1 MLKRVAIYARVSTQE
16 QVENGNSLE
25 FQIDKLKAYCQLHEL
40 KVVGEYIDAGV
51 SGAKFSR
58 PALNRLKDDIDKID
72 IVLIYK
78 LDRLSRSIKDTM
90 LLIEDVFKPNNI
102 DLISL
107 SENFDTSQAMGMAT
121 IGMLSTFAQL
131 ERETIKE
138 RMIAGKLQAV
148 KNGKYIN
155 HAPFGYKK
163 VDGKLVKDEN
173 TRKCVEFIF
182 EKLLEGHSTTK
193 IAKMIELNGYAE
205 LRTALWHFNTI
216 NRFVHKKV
224 YCGHTPL
231 MDILVKNTHE
241 PYITD
246 EEQDYILKLINSRKC
261 SPSKAYDR
269 SFPAVF
275 RGMINC
281 PTCHRKMAVSRAPKK
296 GVKKDKLYLIRYR
309 CPYCKLDKKG
319 NYYLPE
325 ELIEEALL
333 KYFKEFCFNF
343 KFEKNKVKLTTKNF
357 EKKIS
362 IQENK
367 KFKLQK
373 AWLENLITD
382 DELKRLQSDI
392 EDKIELLKKE
402 QQEQFNIIENQNK
415 EIKIKDFVLKFNE
428 IFAKITDEEKIK
440 LLHAFIDD
448 ISLDI
453 ETIKISEKRNKYKVA
468 IRDVNFK

>member
-1 MLKRVAIYARVSTQE
+1 MPKRVAIYARVSTQE

-25 FQIDKLKAYCQLHEL
+25 FQIDKLRAYCQLHEL
-40 KVVGEYIDAGV
+40 KIVGEYVDAGV
-51 SGAKFSR
+51 SGAKFNR
-58 PALNRLKDDIDKID
+58 PALDRLKNDIEKID
-72 IVLIYK
+72 IVLVYK
-78 LDRLSRSIKDTM
+78 IDRLSRAIKDTM
-90 LLIEDVFKPNNI
+90 FLIEDIFKPNNV

-107 SENFDTSQAMGMAT
+107 SENFDTSQAVGMAM
-121 IGMLSTFAQL
+121 IAVISTFAQL

-138 RMIAGKLQAV
+138 RMMAGKLQAV

-155 HAPFGYKK
+155 NAPFGYKK
-163 VDGKLVKDEN
+163 VDGKLVKDEE

-193 IAKMIELNGYAE
+193 IAKMIELNGYAK

-309 CPYCKLDKKG
+309 CPYCRLDKKG
-319 NYYLPE
+319 SYYLPE

-333 KYFKEFCFNF
+333 KYFKEFSFNF
-343 KFEKNKVKLTTKNF
+343 KFEKNKVKQPTKDFN
-357 EKKIS
+357 KKIS
-362 IQENK
+362 MEENK

-373 AWLENLITD
+373 AWLNNLIN
-382 DELKRLQSDI
+382 DEELQKLQLEI
-392 EDKIELLKKE
+392 EAKIELLKKE

-468 IRDVNFK
+468 VRDVRFK

>member
-1 MLKRVAIYARVSTQE
+1 MKRVAIYARVSTQE

-40 KVVGEYIDAGV
+40 KIVGEYIDAGV
-51 SGAKFSR
+51 SGAKFNR
-58 PALNRLKDDIDKID
+58 PALDRLKNDIEKID
-72 IVLIYK
+72 IVLVYK
-78 LDRLSRSIKDTM
+78 IDRLSRAIKDTM
-90 LLIEDVFKPNNI
+90 FLIEDIFKPNNV

-107 SENFDTSQAMGMAT
+107 SENFDTSQAVGMAM
-121 IGMLSTFAQL
+121 IAVISTFAQL

-138 RMIAGKLQAV
+138 RMMAGKLQAV

-296 GVKKDKLYLIRYR
+296 GVEKDKLYLIRYR
-309 CPYCKLDKKG
+309 CPYCRLDKKG
-319 NYYLPE
+319 SYYLPE

-333 KYFKEFCFNF
+333 KYFKEFSFNF
-343 KFEKNKVKLTTKNF
+343 KFKKNKVKPPTKDF
-357 EKKIS
+357 DKKIS
-362 IQENK
+362 IEENK

-373 AWLENLITD
+373 AWLNNLIND
-382 DELKRLQSDI
+382 EELKKLQLEI
-392 EDKIELLKKE
+392 EAKIELLKKE
-402 QQEQFNIIENQNK
+402 QQEQINILKNQNK
-415 EIKIKDFVLKFNE
+415 EIKIKDFALKFNE
-428 IFAKITDEEKIK
+428 VFANLTTEEKTEFLNI
-440 LLHAFIDD
+440 FVED
-448 ISLDI
+448 ITLKI
-453 ETIKISEKRNKYKVA
+453 ETIKISEKRNKYKVE
-468 IRDVNFK
+468 IKGINFK

>member
-1 MLKRVAIYARVSTQE
+1 MPKRVAIYARVSTQE

-51 SGAKFSR
+51 SGAKFNR
-58 PALNRLKDDIDKID
+58 PALNKLKNDIEKID

-90 LLIEDVFKPNNI
+90 LLIEDIFKPNNI

-138 RMIAGKLQAV
+138 RMIAGKIQAV

-163 VDGKLVKDEN
+163 VDGKLVKDED

-182 EKLLEGHSTTK
+182 EKLLEGISTTQ
-193 IAKMIELNGYAE
+193 IAKMLELNGYAKS
-205 LRTALWHFNTI
+205 RTALWHFNTI
-216 NRFVHKKV
+216 NRFAHKKV

-309 CPYCKLDKKG
+309 CPYCRLDKKG
-319 NYYLPE
+319 NYYLGE

-333 KYFKEFCFNF
+333 KYFKEFSFNF
-343 KFEKNKVKLTTKNF
+343 KFKKNKVKPLLKILT
-357 EKKIS
+357 
-362 IQENK
+362 K
-367 KFKLQK
+367 KFL
-373 AWLENLITD
+373 
-382 DELKRLQSDI
+382 
-392 EDKIELLKKE
+392 
-402 QQEQFNIIENQNK
+402 
-415 EIKIKDFVLKFNE
+415 
-428 IFAKITDEEKIK
+428 
-440 LLHAFIDD
+440 
-448 ISLDI
+448 
-453 ETIKISEKRNKYKVA
+453 
-468 IRDVNFK
+468 

>member
-1 MLKRVAIYARVSTQE
+1 MPKRVAIYARVSTQE

-90 LLIEDVFKPNNI
+90 LLIEDIFKPNNI

-107 SENFDTSQAMGMAT
+107 SENFDTSQAVGMAM
-121 IGMLSTFAQL
+121 IAVISTFAQL

-138 RMIAGKLQAV
+138 RMIAGKIQAV

-163 VDGKLVKDEN
+163 VDGKLVKDED
-173 TRKCVEFIF
+173 TRECVEFIF
-182 EKLLEGHSTTK
+182 ERLLDGYSTTQVS
-193 IAKMIELNGYAE
+193 KMIELNGYAE

-216 NRFVHKKV
+216 NRFAHKKV

-246 EEQDYILKLINSRKC
+246 EEQEYILKQIESRSC
-261 SPSKAYDR
+261 CPSKAYDR

-281 PTCHRKMAVSRAPKK
+281 PTCHRKMAVSRSPR
-296 GVKKDKLYLIRYR
+296 KDKSYLVRYR
-309 CPYCKLDKKG
+309 CTYCQKLRRGKY
-319 NYYLPE
+319 NITE
-325 ELIEEALL
+325 EAIEKALL
-333 KYFKEFCFNF
+333 KYFKEFSFDF
-343 KFEKNKVKLTTKNF
+343 KLKKNTVKLTTKNF

-402 QQEQFNIIENQNK
+402 QQEQFNILENQKK
-415 EIKIKDFVLKFNE
+415 EVKIKDFALNFNE
-428 IFAKITDEEKIK
+428 VFTKITDEEKIK
-440 LLHAFIDD
+440 LLHAFIED

-453 ETIKISEKRNKYKVA
+453 EVIKVSEKRNRYNVA
-468 IRDVNFK
+468 VRDVNFK

>member
-1 MLKRVAIYARVSTQE
+1 MPKRVAIYARVSTQE

-58 PALNRLKDDIDKID
+58 PALDRLKNDIEKID
-72 IVLIYK
+72 IVLVYK
-78 LDRLSRSIKDTM
+78 IDRLSRAIKDTM
-90 LLIEDVFKPNNI
+90 FLIEDIFKPNNV

-107 SENFDTSQAMGMAT
+107 SENFDTSQAVGMAM
-121 IGMLSTFAQL
+121 IAVISTFAQL

-138 RMIAGKLQAV
+138 RMMAGKLQAV

-155 HAPFGYKK
+155 NAPFGYKK
-163 VDGKLVKDEN
+163 VDGKLVKDED

-193 IAKMIELNGYAE
+193 IAKMIELNGYAK

-296 GVKKDKLYLIRYR
+296 GVKKNKLYLIRYR
-309 CPYCKLDKKG
+309 CPYCRLDKKG
-319 NYYLPE
+319 NYYLGE

-333 KYFKEFCFNF
+333 KYFKEFSFNF
-343 KFEKNKVKLTTKNF
+343 KFKKNKVKPPTKDF
-357 EKKIS
+357 DKKIS
-362 IQENK
+362 VEENK

-373 AWLENLITD
+373 AWLNNLIND
-382 DELKRLQSDI
+382 EELKKLQLEI
-392 EDKIELLKKE
+392 EAKIELLKKE

-453 ETIKISEKRNKYKVA
+453 ETIKISEKRNKYKVD

>member
-1 MLKRVAIYARVSTQE
+1 MPKRVAIYARVSTQE

-58 PALNRLKDDIDKID
+58 PALDRLKNDIEKID
-72 IVLIYK
+72 IVLVYK
-78 LDRLSRSIKDTM
+78 IDRLSRAIKDTM
-90 LLIEDVFKPNNI
+90 FLIEDIFKPNNV

-107 SENFDTSQAMGMAT
+107 SENFDTSQAVGMAM
-121 IGMLSTFAQL
+121 IAVISTFAQL

-138 RMIAGKLQAV
+138 RMMAGKLQAV

-155 HAPFGYKK
+155 NAPFGYKK
-163 VDGKLVKDEN
+163 VDGKLVKDED

-193 IAKMIELNGYAE
+193 IAKMIELNGYAK

-309 CPYCKLDKKG
+309 CPYCRLDKKG
-319 NYYLPE
+319 SYYLPE

-333 KYFKEFCFNF
+333 KYFKEFSFNF
-343 KFEKNKVKLTTKNF
+343 KFEKNKVEQPTKDFN
-357 EKKIS
+357 KKIS
-362 IQENK
+362 MEENK

-373 AWLENLITD
+373 AWLNNLIND
-382 DELKRLQSDI
+382 KELQKLQLEI
-392 EDKIELLKKE
+392 EAKIELLKKE

-468 IRDVNFK
+468 VRDVRFK

>member
-1 MLKRVAIYARVSTQE
+1 MPKRVAIYARVSTQE

-25 FQIDKLKAYCQLHEL
+25 FQIDKLRAYCQLHEL

-51 SGAKFSR
+51 SGAKFNR
-58 PALNRLKDDIDKID
+58 PALDRLKNDIEKID
-72 IVLIYK
+72 IVLVYK
-78 LDRLSRSIKDTM
+78 IDRLSRAIKDTM
-90 LLIEDVFKPNNI
+90 FLIEDIFKPNNV

-107 SENFDTSQAMGMAT
+107 SENFDTSQAVGMAM
-121 IGMLSTFAQL
+121 IAVISTFAQL

-163 VDGKLVKDEN
+163 VDGKLVKDED

-182 EKLLEGHSTTK
+182 KKLLEGYSTTK
-193 IAKMIELNGYAE
+193 IAKMIELNGYAKS
-205 LRTALWHFNTI
+205 RTALWHFNTI

-296 GVKKDKLYLIRYR
+296 GVKKNKLYLIRYR
-309 CPYCKLDKKG
+309 CPYCRLDKKG
-319 NYYLPE
+319 NYYLGE

-333 KYFKEFCFNF
+333 KYFKEFSFNF
-343 KFEKNKVKLTTKNF
+343 KFKKNKVKPPTKDF
-357 EKKIS
+357 DKKIS
-362 IQENK
+362 VEENK

-373 AWLENLITD
+373 AWLNNLIND
-382 DELKRLQSDI
+382 EELKKLQLEI
-392 EDKIELLKKE
+392 EAKIELLKKE

-453 ETIKISEKRNKYKVA
+453 ETIKISEKRNKYKVD

>member
-1 MLKRVAIYARVSTQE
+1 MPKRVAIYARVSTQE

-78 LDRLSRSIKDTM
+78 LDRLSRSIKNTM
-90 LLIEDVFKPNNI
+90 FLIEDIFKPNNV

-107 SENFDTSQAMGMAT
+107 SENFDTSQAVGMAM
-121 IGMLSTFAQL
+121 IAVISTFPQL
-131 ERETIKE
+131 ERDTIKE
-138 RMIAGKLQAV
+138 RMMAGKLQAV

-155 HAPFGYKK
+155 NAPFGYKK
-163 VDGKLVKDEN
+163 VDGKLVKDED

-193 IAKMIELNGYAE
+193 IAKMIELNGYAK

-343 KFEKNKVKLTTKNF
+343 KF
-357 EKKIS
+357 
-362 IQENK
+362 
-367 KFKLQK
+367 KLQK
-373 AWLENLITD
+373 AWLNNLIND
-382 DELKRLQSDI
+382 EELKKLQLEI
-392 EDKIELLKKE
+392 EAKIELLKKE

>member
-1 MLKRVAIYARVSTQE
+1 MPKRVAIYARVSTQE
-16 QVENGNSLE
+16 QAENGNSLE

-40 KVVGEYIDAGV
+40 KIVGEYVDAGV

-58 PALNRLKDDIDKID
+58 PALDRLKNDIEKID
-72 IVLIYK
+72 IVLVYK
-78 LDRLSRSIKDTM
+78 IDRLSRAIKDTM
-90 LLIEDVFKPNNI
+90 FLIEDIFKPNNV

-107 SENFDTSQAMGMAT
+107 SENFDTSQAVGMAM
-121 IGMLSTFAQL
+121 IAVISTFAQL

-138 RMIAGKLQAV
+138 RMMAGKLQAV

-155 HAPFGYKK
+155 NAPFGYKK
-163 VDGKLVKDEN
+163 VDGKLVKDED

-193 IAKMIELNGYAE
+193 IAKMIELNGYAK

-296 GVKKDKLYLIRYR
+296 GVKKNKLYLIRYR
-309 CPYCKLDKKG
+309 CPYCRLDKKG
-319 NYYLPE
+319 NYYLGE

-343 KFEKNKVKLTTKNF
+343 KFEKNKVKPPAKDF
-357 EKKIS
+357 DKKIS
-362 IQENK
+362 VEENK

-373 AWLENLITD
+373 AWLNNLIND
-382 DELKRLQSDI
+382 EELKKLQLEI
-392 EDKIELLKKE
+392 EAKIELLKKE

>member
-1 MLKRVAIYARVSTQE
+1 MPKRVAIYARVSTQE

-163 VDGKLVKDEN
+163 VDGKLVKDED

-182 EKLLEGHSTTK
+182 EKLLEGISTTK
-193 IAKMIELNGYAE
+193 IAKMLELNGYAK
-205 LRTALWHFNTI
+205 LRTALWHYNTV
-216 NRFVHKKV
+216 NRFARKKV

-231 MDILVKNTHE
+231 MGIIVENTHE
-241 PYITD
+241 AYITD
-246 EEQDYILKLINSRKC
+246 EEQEYIIKQLDSRNHC
-261 SPSKAYDR
+261 PSKARTR
-269 SFPAVF
+269 SYKAVF

-281 PTCHRKMAVSRAPKK
+281 PTCHRKMSVTRAPR
-296 GVKKDKLYLIRYR
+296 KDRTYLVRYR
-309 CPYCKLDKKG
+309 CSYCQLDKKAK
-319 NYYLPE
+319 YYLKE
-325 ELIEEALL
+325 ETIEEALL
-333 KYFKEFCFNF
+333 KYFNEFCFNL

-402 QQEQFNIIENQNK
+402 QQEQFNILENQKK
-415 EIKIKDFVLKFNE
+415 EVKIKDFALNFNE
-428 IFAKITDEEKIK
+428 VFTKITDEEKIK
-440 LLHAFIDD
+440 LLHAFIED
-448 ISLDI
+448 ISI
-453 ETIKISEKRNKYKVA
+453 EVEVVKISEKMNKYNVD
-468 IRDVNFK
+468 IRDVSFK

>member
-1 MLKRVAIYARVSTQE
+1 MKRVAIYARVSTQE
-16 QVENGNSLE
+16 QAENGNSLE

-40 KVVGEYIDAGV
+40 KIVGEYIDAGV

-58 PALNRLKDDIDKID
+58 PALDRLKNDIEKID

-138 RMIAGKLQAV
+138 RMMAGKLQAV

-163 VDGKLVKDEN
+163 VDGKLVKDED
-173 TRKCVEFIF
+173 TRECVEFIYK
-182 EKLLEGHSTTK
+182 KLLEGYSTTR
-193 IAKMIELNGYAE
+193 IAKMIELNGYAKS
-205 LRTALWHFNTI
+205 RTALWHFNTI
-216 NRFVHKKV
+216 NRFARKKV

-231 MDILVKNTHE
+231 MGIIIENTHE
-241 PYITD
+241 GYITD
-246 EEQDYILKLINSRKC
+246 EEQKYIVELLDNRNC
-261 SPSKAYDR
+261 CPSKARDR
-269 SFPAVF
+269 SFTAVF
-275 RGMINC
+275 RGLINC
-281 PTCHRKMAVSRAPKK
+281 PTCHRKMAVSRALKK

-309 CPYCKLDKKG
+309 CPYCRLDGKG
-319 NYYLPE
+319 RYYLPE

-333 KYFKEFCFNF
+333 KYFKEFSFNF
-343 KFEKNKVKLTTKNF
+343 KFEKNKVKPPTKDF
-357 EKKIS
+357 DKKINAE
-362 IQENK
+362 ENK

-373 AWLENLITD
+373 AWLNNLIND
-382 DELKRLQSDI
+382 EELKKLQLEI
-392 EDKIELLKKE
+392 EAKIDLLKKE
-402 QQEQFNIIENQNK
+402 QQEQIDMLKNQNK
-415 EIKIKDFVLKFNE
+415 EIKIKDFALKFNE
-428 IFAKITDEEKIK
+428 VFANLTTEEKTEFLNI
-440 LLHAFIDD
+440 FVED
-448 ISLDI
+448 ITLDI
-453 ETIKISEKRNKYKVA
+453 ETIKISEKRNKYNVDIKS
-468 IRDVNFK
+468 INFK

>member
-1 MLKRVAIYARVSTQE
+1 MPKRVAIYARVSTQE

-51 SGAKFSR
+51 SGAKFNR
-58 PALNRLKDDIDKID
+58 PALNKLKNDIEKID

-90 LLIEDVFKPNNI
+90 LLIEDIFKPNNI

-182 EKLLEGHSTTK
+182 EKLLEGISTTQ
-193 IAKMIELNGYAE
+193 IAKMLELNGYAK
-205 LRTALWHFNTI
+205 LRTALWHYNTV
-216 NRFVHKKV
+216 NRFARKKV

-231 MDILVKNTHE
+231 MGIVVENTHE
-241 PYITD
+241 AYITD
-246 EEQDYILKLINSRKC
+246 EEQEYIIKQLDSRNYC
-261 SPSKAYDR
+261 PSKARKR
-269 SFPAVF
+269 SFTTVF
-275 RGMINC
+275 RGLINC
-281 PTCHRKMAVSRAPKK
+281 PTCHRKMSVTRSPR
-296 GVKKDKLYLIRYR
+296 KDKTYLVRYK
-309 CPYCKLDKKG
+309 CKYCQLDKKSK
-319 NYYLPE
+319 YYLGE
-325 ELIEEALL
+325 EIIEEALL
-333 KYFKEFCFNF
+333 KYFKECCFNF
-343 KFEKNKVKLTTKNF
+343 KFEKNKVKLPTRDY
-357 EKKIS
+357 EKEIS
-362 IQENK
+362 VQENK
-367 KFKLQK
+367 KFKLQR
-373 AWLENLITD
+373 AWLDNLIND
-382 DELKRLQSDI
+382 KELRKLQSDI
-392 EDKIELLKKE
+392 DVRIELLKKE
-402 QQEQFNIIENQNK
+402 QQEQVNILENQRK
-415 EIKIKDFVLKFNE
+415 EVKIKDLSLNFTKVFN
-428 IFAKITDEEKIK
+428 KITTEEKVK
-440 LLHAFIDD
+440 LLNAFIED
-448 ISLDI
+448 ISI
-453 ETIKISEKRNKYKVA
+453 SVKTIRISEKMNRYNVD
-468 IRDVNFK
+468 IRDVRFK

>member
-173 TRKCVEFIF
+173 IF